1 MLIMENSYLTA
12 KVTKENVTVLIDG
25 VYKTVSRKME
35 SSDIIISLCR
45 EYNEI
50 KDLKRREQI
59 KEELINF
66 LTPAKRIECKSD
78 GRFEFD
84 GRNQMYLSGTTDSLP
99 EFMAAKILQYI
110 EDDISLDA
118 LVNFWK
124 HLLLNPDKAIR
135 QQLFGFLEN
144 NGHPIT
150 DKGYFL
156 AYKSVKVK
164 KKYDKKSGEEILEV
178 EYDEDTGEKIKT
190 TYNQTM
196 KFQPFHSGSH
206 GMIIEVGSA
215 VNMPREEC
223 DSNPEQTCSAGL
235 HVGSMKYVY
244 SFGGYNSVVLEVLVS
259 PRNVVAVPFDYNNTK
274 MRCCEYY
281 PISISNGENDDIY
294 LESDYSKYDE
304 KEIEKSLKEYEGNK
318 KESIEEI
325 ERELAEKRRIGK
337 ELIS

>member
-1 MLIMENSYLTA
+1 MENSYLTA
-12 KVTKENVTVLIDG
+12 KITKEDVTVLIDG
-25 VYKTVSRKME
+25 VHKTVSRKME
-35 SSDIIISLCR
+35 SCDIIISLCR
-45 EYNEI
+45 EYNES
-50 KDLKRREQI
+50 KDIERRKQI
-59 KEELINF
+59 KEELVD
-66 LTPAKRIECKSD
+66 LLSPAKKIECKSD

-84 GRNQMYLSGTTDSLP
+84 GKNKMYLSGTTDPLP
-99 EFMAAKILQYI
+99 EFMASKILQYI

-124 HLLLNPDKAIR
+124 HLLLNPDKRVR

-164 KKYDKKSGEEILEV
+164 KKYDKKTGKEILEV
-178 EYDEDTGEKIKT
+178 EYDEDTGKQIKT
-190 TYNQTM
+190 VYNQTM

-206 GMIIEVGSA
+206 GMVIEVGVP

-223 DSNPEQTCSAGL
+223 DSNPEITCSKGL
-235 HVGSMKYVY
+235 HVGSMAYVH
-244 SFGGYNSVVLEVLVS
+244 SFGASDSVILEVLVS
-259 PRNVVAVPFDYNNTK
+259 PRNVVAVPTDYNNTK

-281 PISISNGENDDIY
+281 PISISNGENDNIY

-304 KEIEKSLKEYEGNK
+304 KEIEKCLKEYEENK
-318 KESIEEI
+318 KKSIEEL
-325 ERELAEKRRIGK
+325 ENELKMKKKISG